1 MRGEEFLAGYPLV
14 LDGYGWPL
22 RIHDV
27 LPWPDGVQAHLVATC
42 EGSRVC
48 LFDAQHF
55 LHKHTYAG
63 EREQVFVVAA
73 LAYRL
78 FETVY
83 EDDNQEFELTGT
95 KAYFPVRAEEGGCLD
110 EIKFMSHVETVR
122 EIDFHG
128 TTLRAYTL
136 TLAESDDFPLR
147 LDVFAHPSVCE
158 REFRAGDA
166 ISGFAWLFGAARGA

>member
-1 MRGEEFLAGYPLV
+1 VVTLSTSHNHGRHWYFLAVNGDPQARLRGIFAEMAAGGALAVEQDGIYQMIEAAGDLRCSFLMRGEEFLAGYPLV

-22 RIHDV
+22 RIHEV

-55 LHKHTYAG
+55 LHKQAYAG

-83 EDDNQEFELTGT
+83 ENENQEFELTGT
-95 KAYFPVRAEEGGCLD
+95 KAYFPVRAEEG
-110 EIKFMSHVETVR
+110 
-122 EIDFHG
+122 
-128 TTLRAYTL
+128 
-136 TLAESDDFPLR
+136 
-147 LDVFAHPSVCE
+147 
-158 REFRAGDA
+158 
-166 ISGFAWLFGAARGA
+166 AASTRSSS